1 MKNPGFPRGN
11 LRHCLSNST
20 SNNMCAM
27 FSVYILYMYT
37 VSMNDELSQHKIEL
51 LDGQEPFRGLGIRHP
66 LRLIDYWRWSGS
78 ELMNNTTRGI
88 LAEFLVAAALGL
100 HKEPREEWKE
110 YDLCTKSG
118 TTIEVK
124 SSAYVQSWK
133 QLKPSVIQFGIAPH
147 RKWNPETEQYSYS
160 RTAGRWADLYIFCVF
175 TSKEPP
181 FDPLNTN
188 SWEFYV
194 LPTEMLNLEAP
205 EQKTIRLSSL
215 KKLSPH
221 KCSYADL
228 KKTILDVE
236 REIKL

>member
-1 MKNPGFPRGN
+1 
-11 LRHCLSNST
+11 
-20 SNNMCAM
+20 
-27 FSVYILYMYT
+27 MYA
-37 VSMNDELSQHKIEL
+37 VFMSEVLSQHNTEL
-51 LDGQEPFRGLGIRHP
+51 LNGQESFCGPGIKHP

-147 RKWNPETEQYSYS
+147 RKWNPETEQYGYS

-194 LPTEMLNLEAP
+194 LPTEMLNLEVP

-215 KKLSPH
+215 KKLSPRN
-221 KCSYADL
+221 CYYADL
-228 KKTILDVE
+228 KKTISDVE
-236 REIKL
+236 REIN